1 MLNVVLTYR
10 LSRKKTWES
19 YWRALLNDDT
29 SHIANAESYAAAGMW
44 KLLPCTTP
52 SKAKEGPWT
61 YNPQTGRLRIAF
73 WDGEDPVAK
82 TAVRLFGVHW
92 NFRVIY
98 SHTPCTGKGDSE
110 VRPIGDQDIV
120 WVMGPAVPVGMKQ
133 VTPIHGET
141 SHGPEE
147 PAQCDP
153 DKASGR
159 SSVRIYESG
168 WWHCEFPGAPR
179 PAPWP
184 LHPLEGEQPPVSG
197 AQTIDSW
204 STLMS
209 HANWT
214 PGNIATRGDV
224 SGILSAITRC
234 EQRREKRGDPR
245 LLIDFW
251 W

>member
-1 MLNVVLTYR
+1 MLTVVLTYR

-52 SKAKEGPWT
+52 SKAKEGRWT

-73 WDGEDPVAK
+73 WDGEDPAAK

-141 SHGPEE
+141 SHGQEE
-147 PAQCDP
+147 PAECDP
-153 DKASGR
+153 DKA
-159 SSVRIYESG
+159 
-168 WWHCEFPGAPR
+168 
-179 PAPWP
+179 WP
-184 LHPLEGEQPPVSG
+184 LVC
-197 AQTIDSW
+197 TDI
-204 STLMS
+204 
-209 HANWT
+209 
-214 PGNIATRGDV
+214 
-224 SGILSAITRC
+224 
-234 EQRREKRGDPR
+234 
-245 LLIDFW
+245 
-251 W
+251 